1 MAAKKA
7 PATPKKTAVKKK
19 PGRPSLAERAADM
32 ADRAA
37 DMALKNIELEK
48 LLAEVQD
55 ELSECREELRV
66 AKAEVERCREGR
78 EVMSRNWMRKLR
90 ETAESK
96 LLDKTLRWSHFLT
109 VIDKHW
115 ATGEQEVLAQI
126 RFDASESTLCD
137 EEEEKGFLEALDRL
151 KDALSQLYYYHDPYG
166 DIECEV
172 QQKFDIYNH

>member
-7 PATPKKTAVKKK
+7 PKKK
-19 PGRPSLAERAADM
+19 PGRPSM

-55 ELSECREELRV
+55 ELSACREELRV
-66 AKAEVERCREGR
+66 ANAEVERCREGR
-78 EVMSRNWMRKLR
+78 EVMSRNWMRKLK
-90 ETAESK
+90 ETAKSK
-96 LLDKTLRWSHFLT
+96 LLDKTLPWTHFLT
-109 VIDKHW
+109 VIDKQW
-115 ATGEQEVLAQI
+115 TTGEQDVLAQI
-126 RFDASESTLCD
+126 RFDASESTLCN
-137 EEEEKGFLEALDRL
+137 EEEQEGFLEALDRF
-151 KDALSQLYYYHDPYG
+151 KDALSQLYFYHDVLYG

>member
-7 PATPKKTAVKKK
+7 PKK
-19 PGRPSLAERAADM
+19 PGRPSLA
-32 ADRAA
+32 DRAA
-37 DMALKNIELEK
+37 DIALKNIELEK

-78 EVMSRNWMRKLR
+78 EAMSRNWMRKLK

-115 ATGEQEVLAQI
+115 TTGEQEVLAQI
-126 RFDASESTLCD
+126 MFDASESALCD
-137 EEEEKGFLEALDRL
+137 EKNRKVFQRL
-151 KDALSQLYYYHDPYG
+151 L
-166 DIECEV
+166 IV
-172 QQKFDIYNH
+172 